1 MKSINS
7 DVIQHYDLLIEENND
22 PVHDPKPLK
31 DYMDKWDGQ
40 AFIDKMDLDKDKS
53 VLEIGV
59 GTGRLAVKT
68 VILCKD
74 YCGIDIS
81 PKTINKA
88 KENLA
93 NHKNVKLICDDFL
106 SHHFNNLYDVVY
118 SSLTFMHI
126 HEKQNAINKV
136 ACLLKSGGRFALSI
150 DKSQEDFIDM
160 GARKITIFP
169 DSPTEIKNCI
179 LNADLDLVE
188 CFDTELAHI
197 FVAKKVI

>member
-7 DVIQHYDLLIEENND
+7 DVIRHYDLLIEENND

-126 HEKQNAINKV
+126 HEKQSAINKV
-136 ACLLKSGGRFALSI
+136 ACLLKNSGKFVLSI

-160 GARKITIFP
+160 GTRKITIFP

-188 CFDTELAHI
+188 CSDTELAHI

>member
-7 DVIQHYDLLIEENND
+7 DVIRHYDLLIEENND

-126 HEKQNAINKV
+126 HEKQSAINKV
-136 ACLLKSGGRFALSI
+136 ACLLKNGGKFVLSI

-160 GARKITIFP
+160 GTRKITIFP

-188 CFDTELAHI
+188 CSDTELAHI